1 MLNYNDNTKRC
12 IVCRT
17 KHTWFDLI
25 LDSFNSMIRPV
36 SKCLFFLLRS
46 LGRHVCHPTPWCH
59 APYFPRDSTA
69 CGLQIHCPLI
79 NPHRQTFQLAFF
91 QMTVIA
97 ERRLYAQL
105 CYGAFIEQC
114 RRQWPQ
120 LFSQRDKK
128 GPLHQKKRQ
137 ALRNRIPFVH
147 DKSYL
152 FFCALK
158 QKWHKVYLLES
169 SKLAI
174 NL

>member
-25 LDSFNSMIRPV
+25 LDSFNSMEPSLQV
-36 SKCLFFLLRS
+36 SVFSLTQSVEACL
-46 LGRHVCHPTPWCH
+46 PPYPWCH

-69 CGLQIHCPLI
+69 CGLQIHSPLI

-91 QMTVIA
+91 QMTVSA

-120 LFSQRDKK
+120 HFSQRDKK
-128 GPLHQKKRQ
+128 GTLDQKKRQ

-147 DKSYL
+147 DQIFYI
-152 FFCALK
+152 FCALK